1 MTTNVI
7 SNPGNTGLL
16 PFDDPR
22 LRQPCTP
29 WDFEKNSTEE
39 AAKIG
44 TLLIEVSNKLG
55 GAGLSANQIGLPHKV
70 FAMTVVDN
78 EHYAVFNP
86 EILEVSNNQILAEEG
101 CLSVPGLWIKVKRP
115 EIIKVRYFT
124 FKGEEIKATLSGITS
139 RVFQHEYDHMLGIQ
153 FTQRV
158 SKLKFE
164 MAVKKYK
171 KQMIKKAKMTRFVT
185 MNSDGVTKIEEPAK

>member
-1 MTTNVI
+1 MTTEVI
-7 SNPGNTGLL
+7 ANPGKTGLL
-16 PFDDPR
+16 PFDDPH
-22 LRQPCTP
+22 LRKPCVP
-29 WDFEKNSTEE
+29 WDFEKNTTED

-44 TLLIEVSNKLG
+44 TLLIETSNKLG

-70 FAMTVVDN
+70 FAMTVVDT
-78 EHYAVFNP
+78 EQYAVFNP
-86 EILEVSNNQILAEEG
+86 EILEVSQNTVLAEEG

-115 EIIKVRYFT
+115 ESVKVRYFT

-185 MNSDGVTKIEEPAK
+185 MNSDGEMKLENS

>member
-1 MTTNVI
+1 MTEI
-7 SNPGNTGLL
+7 IANPGETGLL

-22 LRQPCTP
+22 LRVPCTP
-29 WDFEKNSTEE
+29 WDFEKNDTET
-39 AAKIG
+39 AAKVG
-44 TLLIEVSNKLG
+44 TLLIETSNKLG

-70 FAMTVVDN
+70 FAMTVA
-78 EHYAVFNP
+78 ETEQYAVFNP
-86 EILEVSNNQILAEEG
+86 EILEVSKDEILAEEG

-115 EIIKVRYFT
+115 AVVKVRYFT

-158 SKLKFE
+158 SKLKFD
-164 MAVKKYK
+164 MAIKKYK
-171 KQMIKKAKMTRFVT
+171 KQMMQKAKLTRT
-185 MNSDGVTKIEEPAK
+185 MVVRSDGTTAIAEKV

>member
-1 MTTNVI
+1 MTEI
-7 SNPGNTGLL
+7 IANPGTTGLL
-16 PFDDPR
+16 NFDDPH
-22 LRQPCTP
+22 LRKPCEP
-29 WDFEKNSTEE
+29 WDFEKNTTED

-44 TLLIEVSNKLG
+44 TLLIETSNKLG

-70 FAMTVVDN
+70 FAMTVVDT
-78 EHYAVFNP
+78 EQYAVFNP
-86 EILEVSNNQILAEEG
+86 EILEVSKNEILAEEG

-115 EIIKVRYFT
+115 EIVKVRYFT

-158 SKLKFE
+158 SKLKFD
-164 MAVKKYK
+164 MAIKKYK
-171 KQMIKKAKMTRFVT
+171 KNMIQKAKLARTLVVR
-185 MNSDGVTKIEEPAK
+185 SDGTTSIEK